1 MENRWAKPL
10 VAIDFLGIHD
20 CARLKMLD
28 KIRTTRKVVAMKGIA
43 IKLEKV
49 DFGVVGLKF
58 IFVRQV
64 NDSIHRKR
72 EKKKKKHQNNNFR
85 MEGVLMAVFSS
96 LPTTV
101 YVESICG

>member
-1 MENRWAKPL
+1 MVENRWAKPL

-49 DFGVVGLKF
+49 ESGVVGLIYICQTSK
-58 IFVRQV
+58 RQ
-64 NDSIHRKR
+64 NTQKER
-72 EKKKKKHQNNNFR
+72 KKKKKT
-85 MEGVLMAVFSS
+85 SK
-96 LPTTV
+96 
-101 YVESICG
+101 